1 MDQTAQLN
9 ETIRKMQAQIDA
21 LAKASTF
28 GLPANATTA
37 LAFYDLEAQAKLT
50 VPEIT
55 PLIRMI
61 PRVKGEG
68 GPSTQ
73 WDMVTALNPS
83 KISMGVPSGTRAGVM
98 DVTTSRQTVS
108 YATVG
113 LETSADWQADW
124 AGQPAFD
131 IKGLSVLGLLKAARI
146 GEESIVLGG
155 NATLALGTAPTAT
168 LTPSNT
174 GGTLTNA
181 ASPYHV
187 RVVALTLAGY
197 KRASM
202 TAGIPTTQ
210 SVVSGDGGTNT
221 PINAGAS
228 QVSADATATI
238 GSGTTGSIAAS
249 CTAVQGAVAYAW
261 FIGTDG
267 TTNCNLAAITT
278 VNAVTLTSA
287 PSAPSV
293 GTGFAG
299 AVGTNFGADRSKNQ
313 YVFDG
318 LISIVGAS
326 ANNAYFKS
334 LDNAQLTTDNAA
346 GCTEINAALQSFWD
360 VSRLSPDWMVMN
372 SQQLIDLNTLIVKNG
387 GAPLFR
393 SVNDD
398 TARGLLGITGGTV
411 VTGYLNKTAM
421 GGGKLIKIMLH
432 PDCPPGMILFYTET
446 IPYATANFT
455 NILQIKA
462 VRDWFQ
468 VDWPMT
474 TPKYQYGVYANE
486 VLQCYFPPAFGMI
499 CNIKPGVA

>member
-1 MDQTAQLN
+1 MNVDD
-9 ETIRKMQAQIDA
+9 TIRKMQEQIDA
-21 LAKASTF
+21 LTKASTY

-37 LAFYDLEAQAKLT
+37 LAFYDLEPQAKLT

-61 PRVKGEG
+61 PRVRGEG

-73 WDMVTALNPS
+73 WDMITAINTS
-83 KISMGVPSGTRAGVM
+83 KIPMGVPAGTRAGVM
-98 DVTTSRQTVS
+98 DVTTSRKTVS

-113 LETSADWQADW
+113 LEASADWQAEW
-124 AGQPAFD
+124 GAQGFED
-131 IKGLSVLGLLKAARI
+131 IRALAVLGLLKAARI
-146 GEESIVLGG
+146 GEEQIVLGG
-155 NATLALGTAPTAT
+155 NATLALGTCPQVAV
-168 LTPSNT
+168 TPST
-174 GGTLTNA
+174 SGGTIATGTT
-181 ASPYHV
+181 YHV
-187 RVVALTLAGY
+187 RAVALTLAAY

-202 TAGIPTTQ
+202 TVGIPTTQ
-210 SVVSGDGGTNT
+210 AVVSGDGGTT
-221 PINAGAS
+221 TTINGGVS
-228 QVSADATATI
+228 QVSADQTFTI
-238 GSGTTGSIAAS
+238 SSGSTGSAA
-249 CTAVQGAVAYAW
+249 CTVTAVPGAVAYAW
-261 FIGTDG
+261 FVGSDG

-278 VNAVTLTSA
+278 VNAVTLTSS

-299 AVGTNFGADRSKNQ
+299 AVGSNFGSDLSKNA

-318 LISIVGAS
+318 LIATIATSGSNSYV
-326 ANNAYFKS
+326 KS

-346 GCTEINAALQSFWD
+346 GCTEINTAFQSFWD
-360 VSRLSPDWMVMN
+360 NYRLSPDWMIMN
-372 SQQLIDLNTLIVKNG
+372 SQQAIDLNTLIIKNG

-398 TARGLLGITGGTV
+398 PARGLMGVTAGTV

-432 PDCPPGMILFYTET
+432 PDCPPGMILFFTET
-446 IPYATANFT
+446 IPYATSNFT

-462 VRDWFQ
+462 VREWFQ

-474 TPKYQYGVYANE
+474 TPKHQYGVYANE

-499 CNIKPGVA
+499 YNIKPGVA